1 MRKVTHRPVSE
12 LNGPHFSTMQACE
25 SHPPDRAWKIYEAE
39 HPLVV
44 NLDVVELRATLAK
57 LVAVFGAVQLDWNDG
72 SQAGSRCLD
81 AIEEAERVLSLTR
94 D

>member
-1 MRKVTHRPVSE
+1 
-12 LNGPHFSTMQACE
+12 
-25 SHPPDRAWKIYEAE
+25 
-39 HPLVV
+39 
-44 NLDVVELRATLAK
+44 LAK